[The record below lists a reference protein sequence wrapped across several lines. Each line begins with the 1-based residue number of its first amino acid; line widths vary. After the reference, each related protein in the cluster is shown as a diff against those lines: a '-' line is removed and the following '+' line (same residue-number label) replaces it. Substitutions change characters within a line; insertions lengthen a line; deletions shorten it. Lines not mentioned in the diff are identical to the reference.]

1 MPNPESTWYAFGRSE
16 RCLST
21 EIYFPRR
28 AAYQGAIFDAL
39 RLDHNEQHVK
49 TYLRDNVRS
58 LIKEFQSYP
67 PLFDPQNYTTT
78 TPRDTLPTVEE
89 GQQRIEMYKS
99 PFKGWSMYP
108 VDGVFFG
115 RRGKVYEEATQ
126 VVRIMLRFRSSFTKQ
141 AAKAHC
147 EDVFR
152 AILFWTISQQGRLND
167 HKRWSE
173 AEQSQFIARHEPWPT
188 HKRAFAEQYFGRI
201 AGEVTKWIDDRA
213 LFIFGYL
220 VRKFWARVLEEKLFE
235 AEIWVIDLFDTT
247 LNVIERVKEQ
257 P

>member
-1 MPNPESTWYAFGRSE
+1 MPNPDAPWYALGRSE
-16 RCLST
+16 RNIFT
-21 EIYFPRR
+21 EIYFPKR

-39 RLDHNEQHVK
+39 RLGYDPEEVRE
-49 TYLRDNVRS
+49 YLRRNVES

-67 PLFDPQNYTTT
+67 SLFDPQNYTTT

-89 GQQRIEMYKS
+89 ALERIEMYKS
-99 PFKGWSMYP
+99 PFKGWSMYS

-115 RRGKVYEEATQ
+115 KRGKMYEEATQ
-126 VVRIMLRFRSSFTKQ
+126 VVRIMLRFKSSFTTQ
-141 AAKAHC
+141 AARAHC
-147 EDVFR
+147 EDVLR
-152 AILFWTISQQGRLND
+152 AILFWTISQQGRLLD

-173 AEQSQFIARHEPWPT
+173 AEQAQFIARHEPWSPQ
-188 HKRAFAEQYFGRI
+188 KRAFAEQYFTRI

-235 AEIWVIDLFDTT
+235 AEIWVTDLFDTT
-247 LNVIERVKEQ
+247 LNVIERVKEH